1 MTPVQGNLLFE
12 GMMLIRLRKKRG
24 KIKVKSGGSNKIFLD
39 PETKVNIYKIYLE
52 KSLLIRIMG
61 VNEHKKQAPR
71 SVTLGI
77 ISVSTTRA
85 LIDDTSG
92 QWIREHA
99 EEKGHTVVFHQ
110 VIPDD
115 AAKITAILKEKIKES
130 KPQVI
135 LMSGG
140 TGITKKDVTIE
151 AVSPLFNKELSAFG
165 PLFAKLSMEE
175 IDSAAI
181 MSRATAGV
189 IGNTVVL
196 CMPGSLN
203 ACRLACSKLIFPE
216 LGHLVK
222 HIQDF

>member
-1 MTPVQGNLLFE
+1 
-12 GMMLIRLRKKRG
+12 
-24 KIKVKSGGSNKIFLD
+24 
-39 PETKVNIYKIYLE
+39 
-52 KSLLIRIMG
+52 MG
-61 VNEHKKQAPR
+61 VHEHKKQAPR
-71 SVTLGI
+71 YITLGI

-92 QWIREHA
+92 QWIREQA
-99 EEKGHTVVFHQ
+99 EKIGHRIVFHE

-115 AAKITAILKEKIKES
+115 AAQITATLKDRIKDLS
-130 KPQVI
+130 PQVI

-151 AVSPLFNKELSAFG
+151 AVSPLFDKELSAFG

-175 IDSAAI
+175 INSAAI

-189 IGNTVVL
+189 IGNTAVF

-203 ACRLACSKLIFPE
+203 ACKLACSKLIFPE

-222 HIQDF
+222 HVHD

>member
-1 MTPVQGNLLFE
+1 
-12 GMMLIRLRKKRG
+12 
-24 KIKVKSGGSNKIFLD
+24 
-39 PETKVNIYKIYLE
+39 
-52 KSLLIRIMG
+52 MG
-61 VNEHKKQAPR
+61 VHEHKKQAPR
-71 SVTLGI
+71 FITLGI

-92 QWIREHA
+92 QWIREQA
-99 EEKGHTVVFHQ
+99 EKIGHRIVFHE

-115 AAKITAILKEKIKES
+115 AVRITATLKDRIKEAN
-130 KPQVI
+130 PQVI

-151 AVSPLFNKELSAFG
+151 AVSPLFDKELSALG

-189 IGNTVVL
+189 IGNTVVF

-203 ACRLACSKLIFPE
+203 ACKLACSKLIFPE

-222 HIQDF
+222 HVQD

>member
-1 MTPVQGNLLFE
+1 
-12 GMMLIRLRKKRG
+12 
-24 KIKVKSGGSNKIFLD
+24 
-39 PETKVNIYKIYLE
+39 
-52 KSLLIRIMG
+52 MG
-61 VNEHKKQAPR
+61 VHEHKKQAPR

-92 QWIREHA
+92 QWIREQA
-99 EEKGHTVVFHQ
+99 EEKGHKVVFHQ

-115 AAKITAILKEKIKES
+115 VAKITALLKEKIRES

-165 PLFAKLSMEE
+165 PLFAKLSMQE
-175 IDSAAI
+175 INSAAI

-189 IGNTVVL
+189 IGKTVVF

-203 ACRLACSKLIFPE
+203 ACKLACSKLIFPE

-222 HIQDF
+222 HIQDC

>member
-1 MTPVQGNLLFE
+1 
-12 GMMLIRLRKKRG
+12 
-24 KIKVKSGGSNKIFLD
+24 
-39 PETKVNIYKIYLE
+39 
-52 KSLLIRIMG
+52 MG
-61 VNEHKKQAPR
+61 VHEHKKQAPR

-92 QWIREHA
+92 QWIREQA
-99 EEKGHTVVFHQ
+99 EEKGHKVVFHQ

-115 AAKITAILKEKIKES
+115 VAKITALLKEKIRES

-175 IDSAAI
+175 INSAAI

-189 IGNTVVL
+189 IGNTVVF

-203 ACRLACSKLIFPE
+203 ACKLACSKLIFPE

-222 HIQDF
+222 HIQDC

>member
-1 MTPVQGNLLFE
+1 
-12 GMMLIRLRKKRG
+12 
-24 KIKVKSGGSNKIFLD
+24 
-39 PETKVNIYKIYLE
+39 
-52 KSLLIRIMG
+52 MG
-61 VNEHKKQAPR
+61 VHEHKKQAPR

-92 QWIREHA
+92 QWIRERA
-99 EEKGHTVVFHQ
+99 EEKGHKVVFHQ

-115 AAKITAILKEKIKES
+115 AAKITAFLKEKIKES
-130 KPQVI
+130 QPQVI

-165 PLFAKLSMEE
+165 PLFAKLSMQE

-189 IGNTVVL
+189 IGNTVVF

-203 ACRLACSKLIFPE
+203 ACRLACKRLIFPE

-222 HIQDF
+222 HIRD

>member
-1 MTPVQGNLLFE
+1 
-12 GMMLIRLRKKRG
+12 
-24 KIKVKSGGSNKIFLD
+24 
-39 PETKVNIYKIYLE
+39 
-52 KSLLIRIMG
+52 MG
-61 VNEHKKQAPR
+61 VHEHKKQAPR
-71 SVTLGI
+71 QVTLGI

-85 LIDDTSG
+85 LIDDSSG
-92 QWIREHA
+92 QWIRKQA
-99 EEKGHTVVFHQ
+99 EKIGHKVVFHE

-115 AAKITAILKEKIKES
+115 AAKIAATLKNRIKES
-130 KPQVI
+130 NPQVI

-151 AVSPLFNKELSAFG
+151 AVNPLFSKELSAFG

-189 IGNTVVL
+189 IDSTVVF

-203 ACRLACSKLIFPE
+203 ACKLACSKLIFPE

-222 HIQDF
+222 HLQD

>member
-1 MTPVQGNLLFE
+1 
-12 GMMLIRLRKKRG
+12 
-24 KIKVKSGGSNKIFLD
+24 
-39 PETKVNIYKIYLE
+39 
-52 KSLLIRIMG
+52 MG
-61 VNEHKKQAPR
+61 VHEHKKQAPR
-71 SVTLGI
+71 FITLGI

-92 QWIREHA
+92 QWIREQA
-99 EEKGHTVVFHQ
+99 EKIGHRIVFHE

-115 AAKITAILKEKIKES
+115 AAKITATLKDRIKDTH
-130 KPQVI
+130 PQVV

-151 AVSPLFNKELSAFG
+151 AVSPLFDKELSAFG
-165 PLFAKLSMEE
+165 PLFAKLSIEE

-189 IGNTVVL
+189 IGNTVVF

-203 ACRLACSKLIFPE
+203 ACKLACSKLIFPE

-222 HIQDF
+222 HVQD

>member
-1 MTPVQGNLLFE
+1 
-12 GMMLIRLRKKRG
+12 
-24 KIKVKSGGSNKIFLD
+24 
-39 PETKVNIYKIYLE
+39 
-52 KSLLIRIMG
+52 MG
-61 VNEHKKQAPR
+61 VHEHKKEAPK
-71 SVTLGI
+71 SVTMGI
-77 ISVSTTRA
+77 ITVSTTRA

-92 QWIREHA
+92 QWIHEQA
-99 EEKGHTVVFHQ
+99 EKKGHKIAFHKVV
-110 VIPDD
+110 PDD
-115 AAKITAILKEKIKES
+115 AEKITATLKEEIQES
-130 KPQVI
+130 NPHVI

-151 AVSPLFNKELSAFG
+151 AVSPLFTKELSAFG

-189 IGNTVVL
+189 IVNTVVF

-203 ACRLACSKLIFPE
+203 ACKLACTRLIFPE

-222 HIQDF
+222 HVQD

>member
-1 MTPVQGNLLFE
+1 
-12 GMMLIRLRKKRG
+12 
-24 KIKVKSGGSNKIFLD
+24 
-39 PETKVNIYKIYLE
+39 
-52 KSLLIRIMG
+52 MG
-61 VNEHKKQAPR
+61 VHEHKKQAPR
-71 SVTLGI
+71 SITLGI

-99 EEKGHTVVFHQ
+99 EKIGHRIVFHE

-115 AAKITAILKEKIKES
+115 AAKITATLKDRIKETR
-130 KPQVI
+130 PQVI

-151 AVSPLFNKELSAFG
+151 AVSPLFDKELSAFG
-165 PLFAKLSMEE
+165 PLFARLSMEE

-189 IGNTVVL
+189 IGNTVVF
-196 CMPGSLN
+196 CMPGSLI
-203 ACRLACSKLIFPE
+203 ACKLASSKLIFPE

-222 HIQDF
+222 HVQD

>member
-1 MTPVQGNLLFE
+1 
-12 GMMLIRLRKKRG
+12 
-24 KIKVKSGGSNKIFLD
+24 
-39 PETKVNIYKIYLE
+39 
-52 KSLLIRIMG
+52 MG
-61 VNEHKKQAPR
+61 VHDHKKQAPQ

-77 ISVSTTRA
+77 ITVSTTRA
-85 LIDDTSG
+85 LENDTSG
-92 QWIREHA
+92 HWIREEA
-99 EEKGHTVVFHQ
+99 EKKGHTIVFHR

-115 AAKITAILKEKIKES
+115 AVKIADTLKEGILKS
-130 KPQVI
+130 TPQVV
-135 LMSGG
+135 LLSGG

-151 AVSPLFNKELSAFG
+151 AVSPLFTKELSAFG

-189 IGNTVVL
+189 IGNTVVF

-203 ACRLACSKLIFPE
+203 ACKLACTRLIFPE

-222 HIQDF
+222 HTND